1 MRTTIKSFLLL
12 SLLSVLL
19 AACREK
25 ENKVKTIC
33 NPVNL
38 SYRFSL
44 DSPSWREAAD
54 PSMIKYKGEYYL
66 FLSKSGGY
74 FHSTDLVHWDLIT
87 TDSLPIEKY
96 APTVMEM
103 NGEIYFTASVATNK
117 IYKSADPKSGKWEL
131 VTDQFPYILADPM
144 LFYDSDTDK
153 VYLYYGSG
161 AATPMMGMELDKK
174 TFMPKGEAIPL
185 FYSNAEKY
193 GWEVSGDYNTNYKHT
208 SKVTATEF
216 TYRKIHWAHSLYSNI
231 ILSLINPKVLSTE
244 PDMAAHFRIY
254 METTGISV
262 LPQSHEGT
270 CSKEGFPYIQPSLT
284 KMEMFMHTQHGETIL

>member
-1 MRTTIKSFLLL
+1 MKTTIKSFLLL

-103 NGEIYFTASVATNK
+103 DGEIYFTVHFGMTN
-117 IYKSADPKSGKWEL
+117 
-131 VTDQFPYILADPM
+131 T
-144 LFYDSDTDK
+144 
-153 VYLYYGSG
+153 
-161 AATPMMGMELDKK
+161 
-174 TFMPKGEAIPL
+174 
-185 FYSNAEKY
+185 
-193 GWEVSGDYNTNYKHT
+193 
-208 SKVTATEF
+208 
-216 TYRKIHWAHSLYSNI
+216 
-231 ILSLINPKVLSTE
+231 
-244 PDMAAHFRIY
+244 
-254 METTGISV
+254 
-262 LPQSHEGT
+262 
-270 CSKEGFPYIQPSLT
+270 
-284 KMEMFMHTQHGETIL
+284 

>member
-1 MRTTIKSFLLL
+1 MKTTIKSFLLL

-103 NGEIYFTASVATNK
+103 DGEIYFTASVATNK

-208 SKVTATEF
+208 CWLEGAWMNQYKGKYYLQYAVPSTEF
-216 TYRKIHWAHSLYSNI
+216 KSYSNG
-231 ILSLINPKVLSTE
+231 V
-244 PDMAAHFRIY
+244 Y
-254 METTGISV
+254 V
-262 LPQSHEGT
+262 
-270 CSKEGFPYIQPSLT
+270 
-284 KMEMFMHTQHGETIL
+284 

>member
-1 MRTTIKSFLLL
+1 MKTTIKSFLLL

-103 NGEIYFTASVATNK
+103 DGEIYFTASVATNK

-185 FYSNAEKY
+185 FTAMLKNTVGKY
-193 GWEVSGDYNTNYKHT
+193 
-208 SKVTATEF
+208 
-216 TYRKIHWAHSLYSNI
+216 
-231 ILSLINPKVLSTE
+231 P
-244 PDMAAHFRIY
+244 
-254 METTGISV
+254 
-262 LPQSHEGT
+262 
-270 CSKEGFPYIQPSLT
+270 
-284 KMEMFMHTQHGETIL
+284 ETIIPITSTLAGLKAHG